1 MVLNLLR
8 CTLLVLRDEG
18 LAARLA
24 QSDGRKGGRGKE
36 GGGVGDYDYDNDPAR
51 AALFLRLHVYVTSD
65 SAFRSYYPL
74 SDDPDDPPPLHIL
87 EKSKMMDL
95 ITTYTASYV
104 NLLKLASTPLP
115 FPLVQMGRTFLF
127 LWTFTIPFALVG
139 IVSELFS
146 VLIFVFFLT

>member
-1 MVLNLLR
+1 M
-8 CTLLVLRDEG
+8 LRDEG
-18 LAARLA
+18 LAACLA
-24 QSDGRKGGRGKE
+24 RSEGRGGK
-36 GGGVGDYDYDNDPAR
+36 GGGVGDYGNDPAR
-51 AALFLRLHVYVTSD
+51 AAQSLRLHVYVTSD
-65 SAFRSYYPL
+65 SAFRSYSPL
-74 SDDPDDPPPLHIL
+74 SDDTDNIDDDPPPLHIL

-104 NLLKLASTPLP
+104 NLLKLASTPLL

-127 LWTFTIPFALVG
+127 LSTFTIPFALVG